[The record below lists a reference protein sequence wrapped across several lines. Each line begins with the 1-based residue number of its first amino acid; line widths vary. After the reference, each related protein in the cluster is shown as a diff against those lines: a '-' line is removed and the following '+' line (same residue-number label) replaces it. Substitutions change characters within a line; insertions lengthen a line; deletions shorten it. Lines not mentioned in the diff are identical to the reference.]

1 MENCSPLL
9 EASLKRGQKKL
20 GNSVVHDE
28 EIAARIVSVVNCP
41 SNRAGVRLLMA
52 CMLAKMQRPEI
63 DPRKPYTK
71 IGGKDCFSGRSYDE
85 QFIGDFITRHNLPCN
100 STTAFLTP
108 TLRNMDKTLT
118 TKVVLVG
125 RPAVMYQDAL
135 LLLDDVRAGRI
146 SAQDVLDES
155 IRLLLLERDAREARL
170 KTLLSGVSRVAGALP
185 LSSEDTVNLI
195 EQHLRCKGSSRL
207 LVLIVAAAYEAATTR
222 LGERVLKLTG
232 HNAADEQTGAVGDIQ
247 ITVLGDDKVVT
258 SYEMKNKAVQRSDI
272 DRALQKIA
280 AQGKHIQNYLF
291 ITTDSVA
298 DDIRDIR
305 EYARS
310 KYDET
315 GGVEIAILDCIG
327 FLRHFLH
334 LFHRLRKD
342 FLDQYQAIV
351 LREPDSAVS
360 QALKEAFLALRQAAE
375 SAD

>member
-9 EASLKRGQKKL
+9 EASLQRAQKNL
-20 GNSVVHDE
+20 GGSFLRDE
-28 EIAARIVSVVNCP
+28 KIAARVVSVVNCP

-52 CMLAKMQRPEI
+52 CMLAKVHRPEV

-71 IGGKDCFSGRSYDE
+71 IGSKDCFSGRSYDE
-85 QFIGDFITRHNLPCN
+85 QFIGDFITKHNLPCN

-108 TLRNMDKTLT
+108 TLRNMDQTLT

-125 RPAVMYQDAL
+125 RPAAMYQDAL
-135 LLLDDVRAGRI
+135 RMLDDVHVGRVT
-146 SAQDVLDES
+146 AREVLDES
-155 IRLLLLERDAREARL
+155 IRLLLLERDARKARL
-170 KTLLSGVSRVAGALP
+170 KTLLSGVGRVGNALP

-207 LVLIVAAAYEAATTR
+207 PVLIVAAAYEAAKAR
-222 LGERVLKLTG
+222 LGEHVLNLTA
-232 HNAADEQTGAVGDIQ
+232 HNAADEQTGAVGDVQ
-247 ITVLGDDKVVT
+247 ITLLGEDKAVT
-258 SYEMKNKAVQRSDI
+258 SYEMKNKAVFQGDI

-280 AQGKHIQNYLF
+280 AQGQHVQNYIF
-291 ITTDSVA
+291 ITTESVT
-298 DDIRDIR
+298 DEVR

-315 GGVEIAILDCIG
+315 GGVEIAILDCLG

-342 FLDQYQAIV
+342 FLDQYQALV
-351 LREPDSAVS
+351 LHEADSAVS

-375 SAD
+375 SAG

>member
-9 EASLKRGQKKL
+9 EASLRRAQANL
-20 GNSVVHDE
+20 GRPFVRDE
-28 EIAARIVSVVNCP
+28 EIAAHVASVVNCP

-52 CMLAKMQRPEI
+52 CMLAKVHRPEV

-71 IGGKDCFSGRSYDE
+71 IGSKDCFSGRSYDE
-85 QFIGDFITRHNLPCN
+85 QFIGDFITKHNLPCN
-100 STTAFLTP
+100 PTTAFLTP
-108 TLRNMDKTLT
+108 TLRNMDQTLT

-125 RPAVMYQDAL
+125 RPAAMYQDAL
-135 LLLDDVRAGRI
+135 RLLDEVHRGRV
-146 SAQDVLDES
+146 SAKDVLDES
-155 IRLLLLERDAREARL
+155 IRLLLLERDARKARL
-170 KTLLSGVSRVAGALP
+170 KTLLSGVDRVASALP
-185 LSSEDTVNLI
+185 LSAEDTVNLI
-195 EQHLRCKGSSRL
+195 EQHMRCKGSSRL
-207 LVLIVAAAYEAATTR
+207 PVLIVAAAYEAAQAR
-222 LGERVLKLTG
+222 LGERVLNLTA
-232 HNAADEQTGAVGDIQ
+232 HNAADEQTGAVGDVQ
-247 ITVLGDDKVVT
+247 ITLLGEDKVVT
-258 SYEMKNKAVQRSDI
+258 SYEMKNKAVQPGDI

-280 AQGKHIQNYLF
+280 AQGRHVQNYIF
-291 ITTDSVA
+291 ITTEAVPDAV
-298 DDIRDIR
+298 R

-342 FLDQYQAIV
+342 FLDQYQALV

-360 QALKEAFLALRQAAE
+360 QALKEAFLVLRQAAE

>member
-1 MENCSPLL
+1 MENCSTLL
-9 EASLKRGQKKL
+9 EAARKRAQANL
-20 GNSVVHDE
+20 GHSFIHDE
-28 EIAARIVSVVNCP
+28 KIAARVLSVVNCP

-52 CMLAKMQRPEI
+52 CMLAKVHDPKI

-71 IGGKDCFSGRSYDE
+71 IGSKDCFSGRSYDE

-108 TLRNMDKTLT
+108 TLRNMDQTLT

-125 RPAVMYQDAL
+125 RPAAMYQEAL
-135 LLLDDVRAGRI
+135 RLLDDVHAGHVPAR
-146 SAQDVLDES
+146 DVLDES
-155 IRLLLLERDAREARL
+155 VRLLLLDRDARKARL
-170 KTLLSGVSRVAGALP
+170 KTLLSGVHRPAGALP
-185 LSSEDTVNLI
+185 LSSEDTINLI
-195 EQHLRCKGSSRL
+195 EQHLHCKGSSRL
-207 LVLIVAAAYEAATTR
+207 PVLIVAAAYEAARTK
-222 LGERVLKLTG
+222 LGERVLGLTA
-232 HNAADEQTGAVGDIQ
+232 HNAADEQTGAVGDVQ
-247 ITVLGDDKVVT
+247 ITLLGEDKVVT
-258 SYEMKNKAVQRSDI
+258 SYEMKNKTVQQGDI

-280 AQGKHIQNYLF
+280 AQGKHVQNYIF
-291 ITTDSVA
+291 ITTEPVA
-298 DDIRDIR
+298 DDVR

-315 GGVEIAILDCIG
+315 GGVEIAILDCVG

-342 FLDQYQAIV
+342 FLDQYQV
-351 LREPDSAVS
+351 LVLKEHDSAVS

>member
-9 EASLKRGQKKL
+9 EAALGRAQKHL
-20 GNSVVHDE
+20 GRSFIPDE
-28 EIAARIVSVVNCP
+28 EIAARVASVVNCP

-52 CMLAKMQRPEI
+52 CMLAKVHRPGI

-71 IGGKDCFSGRSYDE
+71 IGSKECFSGRSYDE
-85 QFIGDFITRHNLPCN
+85 QFIGDFIAKHNLPCN

-108 TLRNMDKTLT
+108 TLRNMDQTLT

-125 RPAVMYQDAL
+125 RPAAMYQDAL
-135 LLLDDVRAGRI
+135 RLLDDVHQGRV
-146 SAQDVLDES
+146 SARDVLDES
-155 IRLLLLERDAREARL
+155 IRLLLLERDARKVRL
-170 KTLLSGVSRVAGALP
+170 KTLLSGVGRVANALP

-195 EQHLRCKGSSRL
+195 EQHLHCKGSSRL
-207 LVLIVAAAYEAATTR
+207 PVLIVAAAYEAAKQR
-222 LGERVLKLTG
+222 LGERVLNLTA
-232 HNAADEQTGAVGDIQ
+232 HNAADEQTGAVGDVQ
-247 ITVLGDDKVVT
+247 ITLLGEDKVIT
-258 SYEMKNKAVQRSDI
+258 SYEMKNKAVQQGDI
-272 DRALQKIA
+272 DRALQKIT
-280 AQGKHIQNYLF
+280 AQGQHVQNYVF
-291 ITTDSVA
+291 ITTEAVTDAV
-298 DDIRDIR
+298 RD
-305 EYARS
+305 YARS

-342 FLDQYQAIV
+342 FLDQYQALV

>member
-1 MENCSPLL
+1 MENCSRLL
-9 EASLKRGQKKL
+9 EGSLKRAQANL
-20 GNSVVHDE
+20 GRSFIRDE
-28 EIAARIVSVVNCP
+28 TIATRIVSVVNCP
-41 SNRAGVRLLMA
+41 SNRAGARLLMS
-52 CMLAKMQRPEI
+52 CMLAKVHDPKI

-71 IGGKDCFSGRSYDE
+71 IGSKDCFSGRSLDE
-85 QFIGDFITRHNLPCN
+85 QFIGEFITRHNLPCN

-108 TLRNMDKTLT
+108 TLRNMDQTLT

-125 RPAVMYQDAL
+125 RPAVMYQEAL
-135 LLLDDVRAGRI
+135 RLLDDVHAGRV
-146 SAQDVLDES
+146 SAKDVLDES
-155 IRLLLLERDAREARL
+155 VRLLLMERDARKARL
-170 KTLLSGVSRVAGALP
+170 KTLLSGVRPVGALP

-207 LVLIVAAAYEAATTR
+207 PVLIVAAAYEAAKAR
-222 LGERVLKLTG
+222 LGERVLGLTA

-247 ITVLGDDKVVT
+247 ITLLGEDKVVT
-258 SYEMKNKAVQRSDI
+258 SYEMKNKAVQRGDI

-280 AQGKHIQNYLF
+280 AQGKHVQNYIF
-291 ITTDSVA
+291 ITTESVA
-298 DDIRDIR
+298 DDVR
-305 EYARS
+305 EYGRS

-315 GGVEIAILDCIG
+315 GGVEIAILDCVG

-342 FLDQYQAIV
+342 FLDQYQV
-351 LREPDSAVS
+351 LVLKESDSAVS

>member
-9 EASLKRGQKKL
+9 EASLKRAQKNR
-20 GNSVVHDE
+20 GHSFIHDE
-28 EIAARIVSVVNCP
+28 EIAARVVSVVNCP
-41 SNRAGVRLLMA
+41 SNRAGVRLIMA
-52 CMLAKMQRPEI
+52 CMLAKAHRPEI

-71 IGGKDCFSGRSYDE
+71 IGSKDCFSGRSYDE
-85 QFIGDFITRHNLPCN
+85 QFIGDFITKHNLPCN

-108 TLRNMDKTLT
+108 TLRNMDQTLT

-125 RPAVMYQDAL
+125 RPAVMYHDAL
-135 LLLDDVRAGRI
+135 QLLDEVRAGRV

-155 IRLLLLERDAREARL
+155 IRLLLLERDARKVRL
-170 KTLLSGVSRVAGALP
+170 KTLLSGVARVAGALP
-185 LSSEDTVNLI
+185 LSSEDTINLI

-207 LVLIVAAAYEAATTR
+207 LVLIVAAAYEAAKTR
-222 LGERVLKLTG
+222 LGERVLNLTP

-258 SYEMKNKAVQRSDI
+258 SYEIKNKAVQRGDI
-272 DRALQKIA
+272 ARALQKIA
-280 AQGKHIQNYLF
+280 AQGKHVQNYIF
-291 ITTDSVA
+291 ISTESVA
-298 DDIRDIR
+298 DDIR

-342 FLDQYQAIV
+342 FLDQYQVFV
-351 LREPDSAVS
+351 LHEADSAVS
-360 QALKEAFLALRQAAE
+360 QGLKEAFLALRQAAE

>member
-1 MENCSPLL
+1 MENCSKLL
-9 EASLKRGQKKL
+9 EASLKRAQANL
-20 GNSVVHDE
+20 GHSFIHE
-28 EIAARIVSVVNCP
+28 EKIAARVLSVVNCP

-52 CMLAKMQRPEI
+52 CMLAKVHDPKI

-71 IGGKDCFSGRSYDE
+71 IGSKDCFSGRSYDE
-85 QFIGDFITRHNLPCN
+85 QFIGGFITKHNLPCN

-108 TLRNMDKTLT
+108 TLRNMDQTLT

-125 RPAVMYQDAL
+125 RPMVMYQEAL
-135 LLLDDVRAGRI
+135 RLLDDVHAGRM

-155 IRLLLLERDAREARL
+155 NRLLLLDRDARKARL
-170 KTLLSGVSRVAGALP
+170 KTLLSGVGRVADALP

-207 LVLIVAAAYEAATTR
+207 LVLIVAAAYEAVTTR
-222 LGERVLKLTG
+222 LGERVLNLTG
-232 HNAADEQTGAVGDIQ
+232 HNAADEQTGAVGDVQ
-247 ITVLGDDKVVT
+247 ITILGDDKVVT
-258 SYEMKNKAVQRSDI
+258 SYEMKNKAVSSSDI

-280 AQGKHIQNYLF
+280 AQGKHVQNYIF
-291 ITTDSVA
+291 ITTESV
-298 DDIRDIR
+298 DDDIR

-342 FLDQYQAIV
+342 FLDQYQTLV
-351 LREPDSAVS
+351 LHEPDSAVS
-360 QALKEAFLALRQAAE
+360 QGLKEAFLALRQAAE

>member
-9 EASLKRGQKKL
+9 EASLKRAQKNL
-20 GNSVVHDE
+20 GHSFIHDE
-28 EIAARIVSVVNCP
+28 EIAARVVSVANCP
-41 SNRAGVRLLMA
+41 SNRAGVRLVMA
-52 CMLAKMQRPEI
+52 CMLAKLHRPEV

-71 IGGKDCFSGRSYDE
+71 IGSKDCFSGRSYDE
-85 QFIGDFITRHNLPCN
+85 QFIGDFITKHNLPCN

-108 TLRNMDKTLT
+108 TLRNMDQTLT

-135 LLLDDVRAGRI
+135 RLLDDVHRERV
-146 SAQDVLDES
+146 SAKDVLDES
-155 IRLLLLERDAREARL
+155 VRLLLLERDARKVRL
-170 KTLLSGVSRVAGALP
+170 KTLLSGIGRVANALP

-207 LVLIVAAAYEAATTR
+207 PVLIVAAAYEAAKTK
-222 LGERVLKLTG
+222 LGERVLNLTA
-232 HNAADEQTGAVGDIQ
+232 HNAADEQTGAVGDVQ
-247 ITVLGDDKVVT
+247 ITLLGEDKVVT
-258 SYEMKNKAVQRSDI
+258 SYEMKNKAVQQGDI
-272 DRALQKIA
+272 DRAMQKIA
-280 AQGKHIQNYLF
+280 AQGQHVQNYIF
-291 ITTDSVA
+291 ITTEAVTDEV
-298 DDIRDIR
+298 RDC
-305 EYARS
+305 ARS

-315 GGVEIAILDCIG
+315 GGIEIAILDCIG

-342 FLDQYQAIV
+342 FLDQYQVLV
-351 LREPDSAVS
+351 LRESDSAVS

>member
-1 MENCSPLL
+1 
-9 EASLKRGQKKL
+9 
-20 GNSVVHDE
+20 
-28 EIAARIVSVVNCP
+28 
-41 SNRAGVRLLMA
+41 
-52 CMLAKMQRPEI
+52 
-63 DPRKPYTK
+63 
-71 IGGKDCFSGRSYDE
+71 
-85 QFIGDFITRHNLPCN
+85 
-100 STTAFLTP
+100 
-108 TLRNMDKTLT
+108 MDQTLT

-125 RPAVMYQDAL
+125 RPAAMYQDVL
-135 LLLDDVRAGRI
+135 RVLDNVYSGKV

-155 IRLLLLERDAREARL
+155 IRMLLLERDARQIRL
-170 KTLLSGVSRVAGALP
+170 KTLLSGVGRVATALP

-207 LVLIVAAAYEAATTR
+207 LVLIIAAAYEAAKAR
-222 LGERVLKLTG
+222 LGERVLNLTG
-232 HNAADEQTGAVGDIQ
+232 HNAADEQTGAVGDVQ

-258 SYEMKNKAVQRSDI
+258 SYEMKNKAVQRGDI

-280 AQGKHIQNYLF
+280 AQGKHVQNYIF
-291 ITTDSVA
+291 ITTETVA
-298 DDIRDIR
+298 DEIR

-315 GGVEIAILDCIG
+315 GGVEIAMLDCIG

-342 FLDQYQAIV
+342 FLDQYQV
-351 LREPDSAVS
+351 LVLCEPDSAVS

>member
-9 EASLKRGQKKL
+9 EASLKRAQKNL
-20 GNSVVHDE
+20 GHSFIHDE
-28 EIAARIVSVVNCP
+28 EIAARVNSVVNCP
-41 SNRAGVRLLMA
+41 SNRAGVRLIMA
-52 CMLAKMQRPEI
+52 CMLAKAHRPEV

-71 IGGKDCFSGRSYDE
+71 IGSKDCFSGRSYDE
-85 QFIGDFITRHNLPCN
+85 RFIGEFITKHNLPCN

-108 TLRNMDKTLT
+108 TLRNMDQTLT
-118 TKVVLVG
+118 IKVVLVG
-125 RPAVMYQDAL
+125 RPAVMYHDAL
-135 LLLDDVRAGRI
+135 ELLDDVRAGRV

-155 IRLLLLERDAREARL
+155 IRLLLLERDARKVRL
-170 KTLLSGVSRVAGALP
+170 KTLLTGVGRVAGALP

-207 LVLIVAAAYEAATTR
+207 LVLIVAAAYEAAKTK
-222 LGERVLKLTG
+222 LGERVVNLTA
-232 HNAADEQTGAVGDIQ
+232 HNAADEQTGAVGDVQ
-247 ITVLGDDKVVT
+247 ITLLGDDKVVT

-280 AQGKHIQNYLF
+280 AQGKSVQNYIF
-291 ITTDSVA
+291 ISTEPVTEDV
-298 DDIRDIR
+298 R
-305 EYARS
+305 EYGRS

-342 FLDQYQAIV
+342 FLDQYQVFV
-351 LREPDSAVS
+351 LHEADSAVS
-360 QALKEAFLALRQAAE
+360 QGLKEAFLALRQAAE